1 MEEKKIKEFIKNRY
15 TKIATKEGSAC
26 SCCGGSG
33 NIFEEAQKQAKAMGY
48 SEEEIR
54 SIPAEAVYGL
64 GCGNPTAL
72 ADINSGETVLDLGSG
87 GGIDVFLASQKV
99 GENGYVIGVDM
110 TREMVETAE
119 NIAREGGYT
128 NVVFKLGEIENLPI
142 EEASVD
148 VIISNCVINLAI
160 NKSVAYDEAFR
171 VLKPGG
177 RILVSD
183 LVTEGH
189 IPEDIRKS
197 FQAWSNCIA
206 GAMERQNYIDTIK
219 DAGFKDVEVVE
230 EHFFTEPRMDERL
243 VGKIVSIQVRAV
255 K

>member
-1 MEEKKIKEFIKNRY
+1 
-15 TKIATKEGSAC
+15 
-26 SCCGGSG
+26 
-33 NIFEEAQKQAKAMGY
+33 MGY